1 MASGLVPTII
11 IFVYFLILV
20 SVNMDKFEPPNSM
33 SFDGNVAENWDVWKQ
48 ELELYLVATEKK
60 GKSNKIKISILLHCI
75 GKQEREIYNNFTWT
89 TADDRLKFETV
100 VEKFD
105 KYCQPRRNLTYLRDR
120 FFSYRQRDME
130 KASMIL

>member
-1 MASGLVPTII
+1 
-11 IFVYFLILV
+11 
-20 SVNMDKFEPPNSM
+20 MDKFEPPNSM

-60 GKSNKIKISILLHCI
+60 GKSDKIKISILLHCI
-75 GKQEREIYNNFTWT
+75 GKQGREIYNTFTLT

-100 VEKFD
+100 VGKFD

-120 FFSYRQRDME
+120 FFSYRQTWR
-130 KASMIL
+130 KLR